1 MRKLAYVI
9 TLIVFVFSFVGLYS
23 AISDLIAERGQFIL
37 SRISLCAIGI
47 VAFIAFMSKR
57 KIFALLNSIWFLPQI
72 IVLSERFVDP
82 LYDAYAER
90 TVYDITLVVS
100 SIVTVGVE
108 KIPDVFLRI
117 GFNLVGIAGL
127 ILSIVVAVGFLKNK
141 GDSFS
146 REPRG
151 G

>member
-9 TLIVFVFSFVGLYS
+9 TLIVFAFSVVGLYS
-23 AISDLIAERGQFIL
+23 AIGDLIAERGQFIL
-37 SRISLCAIGI
+37 SRISLCGIGI
-47 VAFIAFMSKR
+47 VAFIAFMSKKR
-57 KIFALLNSIWFLPQI
+57 IFALLNCIWFLPQI

-100 SIVTVGVE
+100 GIITVGVE
-108 KIPDVFLRI
+108 KVPDVFLRI
-117 GFNLVGIAGL
+117 GMNLVGLIGL
-127 ILSIVVAVGFLKNK
+127 ALSIAVSTAVFRKMDFFGKT
-141 GDSFS
+141 
-146 REPRG
+146 G